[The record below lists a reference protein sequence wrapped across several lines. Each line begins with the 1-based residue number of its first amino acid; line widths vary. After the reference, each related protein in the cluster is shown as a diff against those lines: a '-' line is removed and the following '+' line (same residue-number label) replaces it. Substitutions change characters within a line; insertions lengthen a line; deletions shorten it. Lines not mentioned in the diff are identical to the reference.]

1 MKPVLWP
8 LFLCFFLKFLPEGPW
23 FGSPPRNPKRLSSD
37 RYEEPGRT
45 LVDSSPR
52 RSSQNNDSLNWF
64 IFTISGLNRCWRF
77 FWNTLVNLVSE
88 ENFFEGRNTFEGSFS
103 KSSGPTMSLS
113 RIGWC
118 IWNCKFSLEKINPA
132 KVCSL
137 TKKWQYLYKSRAIN
151 HFRFKTG
158 PNMFFF
164 FSYLAHLTFQKKLDK
179 VLGKRIFP
187 KFAHDE
193 CPVYQVTPPMPTE
206 LLLRFLLSSS
216 TTIRLFIGPLDV
228 TFQNKTSRISGE
240 KKHR

>member
-1 MKPVLWP
+1 MLKI
-8 LFLCFFLKFLPEGPW
+8 FLKH
-23 FGSPPRNPKRLSSD
+23 FGQPGFRGEFFWRPKHIW
-37 RYEEPGRT
+37 G
-45 LVDSSPR
+45 
-52 RSSQNNDSLNWF
+52 F
-64 IFTISGLNRCWRF
+64 IFKIFRPHHEPFTNW
-77 FWNTLVNLVSE
+77 LVH
-88 ENFFEGRNTFEGSFS
+88 
-103 KSSGPTMSLS
+103 
-113 RIGWC
+113 
-118 IWNCKFSLEKINPA
+118 LELQILFRKINPA